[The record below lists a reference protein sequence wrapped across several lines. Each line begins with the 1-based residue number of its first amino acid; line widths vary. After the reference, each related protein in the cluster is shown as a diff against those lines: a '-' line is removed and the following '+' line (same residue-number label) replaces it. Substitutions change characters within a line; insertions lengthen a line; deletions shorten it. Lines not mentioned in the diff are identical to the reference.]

1 MEKLDQLQSA
11 LLSAAADI
19 SIVKCCDTEFTKG
32 LRLKH
37 ITLLSLSIK
46 QVIELSAEI
55 SNLKIEVIETT
66 KNNY

>member
-1 MEKLDQLQSA
+1 MEKLNQLQSA

-19 SIVKCCDTEFTKG
+19 SIIKCCDTEFTKD

-37 ITLLSLSIK
+37 ITLLSFSIK
-46 QVIELSAEI
+46 QIIELSAEI
-55 SNLKIEVIETT
+55 QDLKIEVIKTS

>member
-1 MEKLDQLQSA
+1 MKKLNLLQTA
-11 LLSAAADI
+11 LLSAVADI
-19 SIVKCCDTEFTKG
+19 SIIKCCDTEFTKD

>member
-1 MEKLDQLQSA
+1 MEKLNQLQSA

-19 SIVKCCDTEFTKG
+19 SIIKCCDTDLTKD

-37 ITLLSLSIK
+37 ITLLNFSIK

-55 SNLKIEVIETT
+55 QNLKIEVIETS

>member
-1 MEKLDQLQSA
+1 MEKLNQLQSA

-19 SIVKCCDTEFTKG
+19 SIIKCCDTESTKD

-37 ITLLSLSIK
+37 ITLLSFSIK
-46 QVIELSAEI
+46 QIIELSAEI
-55 SNLKIEVIETT
+55 QDLKIEVIKTS

>member
-1 MEKLDQLQSA
+1 MEKLNQLQTE

-19 SIVKCCDTEFTKG
+19 SIIKCCDTEFTKD

-55 SNLKIEVIETT
+55 SNLKIEVIETK